1 MTQRVTKQAYAMVAY
16 YGMSDRLPNLCYYDS
31 TGQDYGFS
39 KPYSDERAR
48 LIDEEVSRII
58 SEQYERA
65 KEILRS
71 HAEGHGRLADTLISR
86 EVIFTE
92 DVEKIF
98 GKRQWASRT
107 DEILAANQAEATPM
121 DVQTAMPPMKAT
133 LMNRRPLRPLRCPL
147 CPRPKPLLAI
157 ALRLTPPAIRV
168 VRPIKPM
175 TPATSLRLRSRDFE
189 SRPLQLISRSD
200 CH

>member
-1 MTQRVTKQAYAMVAY
+1 M
-16 YGMSDRLPNLCYYDS
+16 
-31 TGQDYGFS
+31 
-39 KPYSDERAR
+39 
-48 LIDEEVSRII
+48 SRII

-107 DEILAANQAEATPM
+107 DEILAANQAEGDTNGRSDSDAADESDSHESSPSPA
-121 DVQTAMPPMKAT
+121 TAMPA
-133 LMNRRPLRPLRCPL
+133 L
-147 CPRPKPLLAI
+147 PRPKPLLAI
-157 ALRLTPPAIRV
+157 VLRLTPPAIRV

>member
-1 MTQRVTKQAYAMVAY
+1 MVAY

-107 DEILAANQAEATPM
+107 DEILAANQAEGDTNGRSDSDAHAGESDSHESSPSPA
-121 DVQTAMPPMKAT
+121 TAMPA
-133 LMNRRPLRPLRCPL
+133 L
-147 CPRPKPLLAI
+147 PRPKPLLAI
-157 ALRLTPPAIRV
+157 VLRLTPPIRV

-175 TPATSLRLRSRDFE
+175 TL
-189 SRPLQLISRSD
+189 SD
-200 CH
+200 ITPPPFKGL